1 MTPKLQSS
9 VRPRLACE
17 VLADRVLAARATER
31 RDLVEAHTARPLPAG
46 ALAPSLTASN
56 VLDSNSLV
64 KAIEDALGSVSG
76 RSRDVCAILPDAAV
90 RLVLLDFDTLP
101 ENKEEALGVI
111 RFRLRKSLPFDPD
124 RAAVSYHAQRE
135 NGTVNVVA
143 AVGLSTVIGE
153 YEAAFQQAGYNPG
166 VVLPSTLASLGVVES
181 DRPALVIRAD
191 ATATT
196 IVLVDRGMVR
206 LIRRLERAGS
216 ARVDAERLADEV
228 YPSLV
233 FFHDHFGS
241 EIEHILI
248 AGEISADQLAPALAA
263 HTKAAVEPL
272 VSERLVGG
280 SLTGKSVSAS
290 QMAGV
295 AGVLLG

>member
-9 VRPRLACE
+9 ARPRLACE
-17 VLADRVLAARATER
+17 LLADRVLAGRATDR

-46 ALAPSLTASN
+46 TLAPSLTANN
-56 VLDSNSLV
+56 VLDSNSLTR
-64 KAIEDALGSVSG
+64 AIEEALGSISG
-76 RSRDVCAILPDAAV
+76 RSRDVCAVLPDAAV
-90 RLVLLDFDTLP
+90 RMVLLDFDSLP
-101 ENKEEALGVI
+101 ENREEALGVI

-124 RAAVSYHAQRE
+124 RAAVSFHAQRD

-143 AVGLSTVIGE
+143 AIGLSSVIDE
-153 YEAAFQQAGYNPG
+153 YEAAFQQAGYSPG

-181 DRPALVIRAD
+181 DRPALMIKAD

-196 IVLVDRGMVR
+196 ITLVDHGVVR
-206 LIRRLERAGS
+206 LIRRLDRGGG
-216 ARVDAERLADEV
+216 ARLEAERLADEV

-233 FFHDHFGS
+233 FFHDHFGA
-241 EIEHILI
+241 EIEHILV
-248 AGEISADQLAPALAA
+248 AGEVSADQLAPALAA
-263 HTKAAVEPL
+263 HTKALVEPL

-280 SLTGKSVSAS
+280 SLTGKSAPAS